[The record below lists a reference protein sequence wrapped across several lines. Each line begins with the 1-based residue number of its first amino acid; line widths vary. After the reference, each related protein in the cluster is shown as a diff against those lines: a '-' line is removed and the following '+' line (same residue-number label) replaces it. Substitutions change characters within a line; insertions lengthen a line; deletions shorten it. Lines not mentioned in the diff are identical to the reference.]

1 MIDIQILLLAIGS
14 LLLTGVLLSKLSSY
28 IGVPTLIVFLL
39 LGLFFNGNTLFTP
52 SLNNYAYI
60 QYISIFALIIIMFS
74 GGLDTDTKKM
84 KPIASRG
91 AVLATLGVFITAIVV
106 GLLIHYL
113 LGMNIVL
120 SLLIGSIISSTDAAA
135 VFSIFKSGKIKL
147 KNNLAETLELESG
160 ANDPMA
166 YVLTIT
172 FLQLLT
178 HPTTSIEG
186 IVFLFLKSLILGAIF
201 GLISGKLSTKLVENV
216 NLEVK
221 GLYPVLLVSIVVLT
235 FSISE
240 ITGANGFLAVYIAGI
255 MVGNAKMIK
264 YAKISHES
272 SKTFFEGLAWLMQV
286 IMFLVLGLFIFPN
299 QLLQTAGI
307 SIIIA
312 IFLILISRPIAVF
325 VSLAPFKSSLKEKVF
340 LSWTGIKGA
349 VPIVFATYPLVAGI
363 PQAYTIF
370 NVVFFITI
378 ISVILQGGTI
388 KFVAKKLDLLS
399 NS

>member
-1 MIDIQILLLAIGS
+1 MIDIQLILLAIGS
-14 LLLTGVLLSKLSSY
+14 LLLAGVLLSKLSSY

-39 LGLFFNGNTLFTP
+39 LGLFFNGNTLFT
-52 SLNNYAYI
+52 SSVDNYTYI

-74 GGLDTDTKKM
+74 GGLDTNTKKM

-91 AVLATLGVFITAIVV
+91 AVLATVGVLITAIAT

-113 LGMNIVL
+113 LGIDIVL
-120 SLLIGSIISSTDAAA
+120 SLLMGSIISSTDAAA
-135 VFSIFKSGKIKL
+135 VFSIFRSGKIKL
-147 KNNLAETLELESG
+147 KKNLAETLELVSG

-166 YVLTIT
+166 YVLTIS
-172 FLQLLT
+172 FLELLT

-186 IVFLFLKSLILGAIF
+186 IIFLFLKSLILGAVF
-201 GLISGKLSTKLVENV
+201 GVISGKLSVKLFENV
-216 NLEVK
+216 NLDVK
-221 GLYPVLLVSIVVLT
+221 GLYPVLLVALAVLT

-240 ITGANGFLAVYIAGI
+240 IVGANGFLAVYIAGI
-255 MVGNAKMIK
+255 MIGNAKMIK
-264 YAKISHES
+264 DAKLSNETNT
-272 SKTFFEGLAWLMQV
+272 TFFEGLAWLMQV

-299 QLLQTAGI
+299 QLLETAGI
-307 SIIIA
+307 SIAIA
-312 IFLILISRPIAVF
+312 IALMFISRPIAVF
-325 VSLAPFKSSLKEKVF
+325 TSLIPFKVSLKEKVF

-363 PQAYTIF
+363 PEAYTIF

-388 KFVAKKLDLLS
+388 KFVARKLDLLS
-399 NS
+399 TC

>member
-1 MIDIQILLLAIGS
+1 MIEIQLILLVIGS
-14 LLLTGVLLSKLSSY
+14 LLLAGVLLSKLSSY

-39 LGLFFNGNTLFTP
+39 LGLFFNGNALFTP
-52 SLNNYAYI
+52 SGDVYNYI

-74 GGLDTDTKKM
+74 GGLDTNTKTM

-91 AVLATLGVFITAIVV
+91 AFLATIGVLITAIIT

-113 LGMNIVL
+113 LGMGILL

-135 VFSIFKSGKIKL
+135 VFSIFRSGKIKL

-166 YVLTIT
+166 YVLTIS
-172 FLQLLT
+172 FIELLT

-186 IVFLFLKSLILGAIF
+186 IIFLFLKSLILGALF
-201 GLISGKLSTKLVENV
+201 GVISGKLSIKLLENI
-216 NLEVK
+216 NLDVK
-221 GLYPVLLVSIVVLT
+221 GLYPVLLVALAVLT

-240 ITGANGFLAVYIAGI
+240 IVGANGFLAVYIAGI
-255 MVGNAKMIK
+255 MIGNAKMINN
-264 YAKISHES
+264 AKISDETNT
-272 SKTFFEGLAWLMQV
+272 TFFEGLAWLMQV
-286 IMFLVLGLFIFPN
+286 AMFLVLGLFIFPN
-299 QLLQTAGI
+299 QLLETAGV
-307 SIIIA
+307 SILIA
-312 IFLILISRPIAVF
+312 IVLIFISRPIAVF
-325 VSLAPFKSSLKEKVF
+325 TSLIPFKTNLKEKVF
-340 LSWTGIKGA
+340 ISWTGIKGA

-378 ISVILQGGTI
+378 ISIILQGGTI
-388 KFVAKKLDLLS
+388 KFIARKLDLLVS
-399 NS
+399 C

>member
-1 MIDIQILLLAIGS
+1 MIDIQLILLAIGS
-14 LLLTGVLLSKLSSY
+14 LLLAGVLLSKLSSY

-52 SLNNYAYI
+52 SVDSYTYI

-74 GGLDTDTKKM
+74 GGLDTNTKKM

-91 AVLATLGVFITAIVV
+91 AVIATVGVLITAIAT

-113 LGMNIVL
+113 LGIDIVL
-120 SLLIGSIISSTDAAA
+120 SLLMGSIISSTDAAA
-135 VFSIFKSGKIKL
+135 VFSIFRSGKIKL
-147 KNNLAETLELESG
+147 KKNLAETLELESG

-166 YVLTIT
+166 YVLTIS
-172 FLQLLT
+172 FIELLT

-186 IVFLFLKSLILGAIF
+186 IIFLFLKSLILGAVF
-201 GLISGKLSTKLVENV
+201 GVISGKLSVKLFENV
-216 NLEVK
+216 NLDVK
-221 GLYPVLLVSIVVLT
+221 GLYPVLLVALAVLT

-240 ITGANGFLAVYIAGI
+240 IVGANGFLAVYIAGI
-255 MVGNAKMIK
+255 MIGNAKMIK
-264 YAKISHES
+264 DAKLSNETS
-272 SKTFFEGLAWLMQV
+272 TTFFEGLAWLMQV

-299 QLLQTAGI
+299 QLLETAGI
-307 SIIIA
+307 SIVIA
-312 IFLILISRPIAVF
+312 IALMFISRPIAVF
-325 VSLAPFKSSLKEKVF
+325 TSLIPFKVSLKEKVF

-363 PQAYTIF
+363 PEAYTIF

-388 KFVAKKLDLLS
+388 KFVARKLDLLS
-399 NS
+399 TC